1 MDMTKYNYDYRKIA
15 DKELYDY
22 INENSAHQHL
32 VMYDKPANNTF
43 SMPWL
48 KN

>member
-1 MDMTKYNYDYRKIA
+1 MDMAKYNYDYRKIA

-22 INENSAHQHL
+22 INKNSVHQHL
-32 VMYDKPANNTF
+32 VMYDKPAINTL